1 MTEPRRWQ
9 SCVFFYLQAY
19 LRGYLSFNMTS
30 EEKDLINQIRS
41 KDTELKSREK
51 ALKRLGEILEE
62 SFILDLL
69 PSKTII
75 QALDKIAASK
85 VEPASL
91 RRKAKALVQTY
102 KI

>member
-1 MTEPRRWQ
+1 
-9 SCVFFYLQAY
+9 
-19 LRGYLSFNMTS
+19 MTS

-41 KDTELKSREK
+41 EDTELNSREK

-62 SFILDLL
+62 SFILNLL

-85 VEPASL
+85 VGPASV

>member
-1 MTEPRRWQ
+1 
-9 SCVFFYLQAY
+9 
-19 LRGYLSFNMTS
+19 MTS

-41 KDTELKSREK
+41 EDAELCIREN
-51 ALKRLGEILEE
+51 ALSRLGQILEE

-85 VEPASL
+85 VGPASV
-91 RRKAKALVQTY
+91 RRKAKSLVQTY

>member
-1 MTEPRRWQ
+1 
-9 SCVFFYLQAY
+9 
-19 LRGYLSFNMTS
+19 MTS

-41 KDTELKSREK
+41 EDTELKSREN
-51 ALKRLGEILEE
+51 ALSRLGEILEE

-75 QALDKIAASK
+75 QALDKIAASR
-85 VEPASL
+85 VAPASL
-91 RRKAKALVQTY
+91 RRKAKTLVLSY

>member
-1 MTEPRRWQ
+1 
-9 SCVFFYLQAY
+9 
-19 LRGYLSFNMTS
+19 MTS

>member
-1 MTEPRRWQ
+1 
-9 SCVFFYLQAY
+9 
-19 LRGYLSFNMTS
+19 MTS

-41 KDTELKSREK
+41 ENAELKSREN
-51 ALKRLGEILEE
+51 ALSRLGEILEE

-75 QALDKIAASK
+75 QALNKIAASK
-85 VEPASL
+85 VGPSSV
-91 RRKAKALVQTY
+91 RRKAKTLVHRY

>member
-1 MTEPRRWQ
+1 MTP
-9 SCVFFYLQAY
+9 
-19 LRGYLSFNMTS
+19 

-41 KDTELKSREK
+41 EDAELRSREN
-51 ALKRLGEILEE
+51 ALSRLGEILEE

-69 PSKTII
+69 PSKAII

-85 VEPASL
+85 VGPASV

>member
-1 MTEPRRWQ
+1 
-9 SCVFFYLQAY
+9 
-19 LRGYLSFNMTS
+19 MTS

-41 KDTELKSREK
+41 EDAELSSSEN
-51 ALKRLGEILEE
+51 ALSRLGEILEE

-69 PSKTII
+69 QSRTII

-85 VEPASL
+85 VGPASV
-91 RRKAKALVQTY
+91 RRKAKSLFQTY

>member
-1 MTEPRRWQ
+1 
-9 SCVFFYLQAY
+9 
-19 LRGYLSFNMTS
+19 MTS

-41 KDTELKSREK
+41 EDTELKSREK
-51 ALKRLGEILEE
+51 AIKRLGEILEE

-85 VEPASL
+85 VGPASV

>member
-1 MTEPRRWQ
+1 
-9 SCVFFYLQAY
+9 
-19 LRGYLSFNMTS
+19 MTS

-41 KDTELKSREK
+41 EDAELRSREN
-51 ALKRLGEILEE
+51 ALSRLGEILEE

-75 QALDKIAASK
+75 QALDKIVSSK
-85 VEPASL
+85 VGPASV
-91 RRKAKALVQTY
+91 RGKAKALVQTY